1 MVPLRKLNLYLFEN
15 LGFWRFSCMYELIVE
30 VGTIF
35 YKIYLNILI
44 PDWICSKN
52 HFLGLPGFNG
62 SIIP

>member
-1 MVPLRKLNLYLFEN
+1 
-15 LGFWRFSCMYELIVE
+15 MYELIVE